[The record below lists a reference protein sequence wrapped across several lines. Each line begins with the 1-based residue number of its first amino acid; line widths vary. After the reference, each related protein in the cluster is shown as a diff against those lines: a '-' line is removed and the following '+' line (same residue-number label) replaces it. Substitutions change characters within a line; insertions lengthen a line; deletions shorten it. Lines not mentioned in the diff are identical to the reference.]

1 MNTKINEE
9 LRQES
14 VGASTLR
21 TKFNDTDTDSEVTIN
36 SKNFLVTDTPVQI
49 KDNIDNNQPGYLSIP
64 SKLPLGPTL
73 GFAIQF
79 IVLTAVGTTMYNSL
93 TNTQAQMTEKLNR
106 IESNMYTI
114 QEAKF
119 RIEMQDAKMEQIK
132 KEVEGKDY
140 KP

>member
-93 TNTQAQMTEKLNR
+93 TNKQAQMTEKLNR